1 MKLNVI
7 GGLVRAAACAGALAS
22 LALLSSCGGGTATQT
37 FFATRVIAFGD
48 ESSVINT
55 DGSKYT
61 INALQAGSTTALD
74 CISSPIWV
82 QAVAN
87 MYGLAFPQCPGA
99 TIVDATSRIYAF
111 NGALVADLGTQI
123 DNATNN
129 GGFTNLDMVTV
140 LVGQN
145 DVIQQFKQY
154 PTIGEDQL
162 LANLDAAG
170 TDLANQVNRIAALGP
185 RVLVSTIPNMG
196 LTPFAGDRSPGST
209 DSNPGLLTR
218 LSARFNDALL
228 AHLTNNGHVIGLVQ
242 LDEFMLS
249 EDNLRIAGAG
259 NYNNT
264 TDPACA
270 VALPKCTT
278 NTLVAAAVGLA
289 YLWADPL
296 HLSQF
301 GQRDLGSLATTR
313 AFNNPF

>member
-7 GGLVRAAACAGALAS
+7 GFARVAACVGAFAS
-22 LALLSSCGGGTATQT
+22 LALLSSCGGGGTTQT
-37 FFATRVIAFGD
+37 FFANRVIALGD

-61 INALQAGSTTALD
+61 VNALLPGSTTAVD
-74 CISSPIWV
+74 CTGSPIWV

-87 MYGLAFPQCPGA
+87 MYGLVFPQCPGTSLA
-99 TIVDATSRIYAF
+99 DANSRIYAF
-111 NGALVADLGTQI
+111 NGAMVADLSTQI
-123 DNATNN
+123 DTAMNN
-129 GGFTNLDMVTV
+129 GGFTTLDMVTV

-145 DVIQQFKQY
+145 DVIQQFLQY
-154 PTIGEDQL
+154 PNVGENQL

-170 TDLANQVNRIAALGP
+170 TELANQVNRIATLGP
-185 RVLVSTIPNMG
+185 RVLISTVPDLG
-196 LTPFAGDRSPGST
+196 LTPFAGDRSAGST

-218 LSARFNDALL
+218 LSTRFNDALL
-228 AHLTNNGHVIGLVQ
+228 AHLTNNGHEIGLVQ
-242 LDEFMLS
+242 LDEYLQT
-249 EDNLRIAGAG
+249 EDNLRIAGG
-259 NYNNT
+259 GGSYNNT

-270 VALPKCTT
+270 VALPKCNT
-278 NTLVAAAVGLA
+278 NTMVAAAVGFV

-301 GQRDLGSLATTR
+301 GQMNLGSLATTR